1 MFLNGR
7 ALGDSTGKYTCH
19 QPGGSSVVDYGI
31 VEDELFHK
39 INYLRVHEYQPE
51 LSDHCQLSTQIKTW
65 YKFTDTKL
73 TLKNMPP
80 KYTWNNESKQM
91 FSLALQA
98 PNSQEKID
106 SFLNN
111 PTQDTNVLAGDLE
124 EIIISAA
131 NNSLKIKRNQTSKKN
146 KKWFN
151 NDCWRMK
158 RELKRLSKLIL
169 KQPFEETYE

>member
-1 MFLNGR
+1 MDSVRPDTYGMNLLQMCKASSMRILNGR

-80 KYTWNNESKQM
+80 KYTWNNESNQM
-91 FSLALQA
+91 FSLALHA

-111 PTQDTNVLAGDLE
+111 QP
-124 EIIISAA
+124 
-131 NNSLKIKRNQTSKKN
+131 N
-146 KKWFN
+146 K
-151 NDCWRMK
+151 
-158 RELKRLSKLIL
+158 
-169 KQPFEETYE
+169 